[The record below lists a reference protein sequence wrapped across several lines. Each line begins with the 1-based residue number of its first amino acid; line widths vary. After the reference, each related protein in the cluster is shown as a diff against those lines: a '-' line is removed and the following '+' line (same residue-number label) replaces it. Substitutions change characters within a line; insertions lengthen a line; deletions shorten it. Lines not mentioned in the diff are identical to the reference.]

1 MFHSDL
7 FGQDH
12 PAHWSL
18 LASLSPLASRY
29 LSIHYKSCSS
39 TTQSTAFKSIWRA
52 ACLTNTCVTSTT
64 MAPREG
70 VASKQVLPNAA
81 RKMAGPQEK
90 AAEKPAQTPAQVSKK
105 MSKISKVPI
114 RSLISERKCKFMRK
128 INRERAGREL
138 LRYTYII
145 KLNRKGLFSGR
156 RLFWSLGIVL
166 Q

>member
-1 MFHSDL
+1 
-7 FGQDH
+7 
-12 PAHWSL
+12 
-18 LASLSPLASRY
+18 
-29 LSIHYKSCSS
+29 
-39 TTQSTAFKSIWRA
+39 
-52 ACLTNTCVTSTT
+52 

-145 KLNRKGLFSGR
+145 KLNRKASFTPIRIIRSYR
-156 RLFWSLGIVL
+156 ETAGILATSEAHRVYHVEEGAREEAKIDHK
-166 Q
+166 QTVEAGIK